1 MPGQPLHTIQ
11 TATART
17 GLSAHVIRV
26 WERRYGAVTPERDG
40 SDRRLYSE
48 AEIDRLALLRDVTR
62 AGHSI
67 GTIAKLEAAQLEEL
81 LAKSRHARSAEVSR
95 AVDAGTEFRASCL
108 DAIRRLDASALEQ
121 ALARALITVGHQGL
135 LQVVVAPLAEQVGE
149 LWREGSITAAH
160 EHFFTASA
168 KVFLGQLS
176 KQYAPGAATP
186 DLVVSTPAGQLH
198 ELGAFMAGVAATHLG
213 WRVTYL
219 GTGLPAAEIAGAAL
233 QNNAAAVALSIIY
246 PEDDP
251 NLPGELLNLRRYLAP
266 ATRIMVGGR
275 AAPAY
280 SETLMRIGA
289 IVVGSLTECCDA
301 LDRARKETGFLTPAS
316 GS

>member
-1 MPGQPLHTIQ
+1 MPEQPLHTIQ
-11 TATART
+11 IAVART

-26 WERRYGAVTPERDG
+26 WERRYSAVTPHRDG

-48 AEIDRLALLRDVTR
+48 AEIDRLTLLRDVNQ

-67 GTIAKLEAAQLEEL
+67 GTIAKLDAAQLQEL
-81 LAKSRHARSAEVSR
+81 LSKSRHAQSAEVSR
-95 AVDAGTEFRASCL
+95 AVDAGAGFRASCL
-108 DAIRRLDASALEQ
+108 EAIRQLDGTKLEQ
-121 ALARALITVGHQGL
+121 ALARSLVALGHQGL
-135 LQVVVAPLAEQVGE
+135 LQVVIAPLAEQVGV
-149 LWREGSITAAH
+149 LWRDGSITAAH

-168 KVFLGQLS
+168 KIFLGQLS
-176 KQYAPGAATP
+176 KQYAPGSATP
-186 DLVVSTPAGQLH
+186 GLVVSTPVGQLH

-233 QNNAAAVALSIIY
+233 QNNATAVALSIIY

-251 NLPGELLNLRRYLAP
+251 HLPDELLNLRRYLASS
-266 ATRIMVGGR
+266 TRIIVGGR

-280 SETLMRIGA
+280 AETLTRIGA
-289 IVVGSLTECCDA
+289 IVVSSLTECCEA
-301 LDRARKETGFLTPAS
+301 LDRVRKESALPAPGPRS
-316 GS
+316 